1 MTATTVDV
9 ARGKGRRQLILL
21 AVLFAAP
28 VVTAWLAW
36 KLAVT
41 EGVGATT
48 NAGQLIAPA
57 RPLAAVGLTGTD
69 GEQLG
74 DRLLSGRWSYVL
86 LSTGSCT
93 AACADKLY
101 LTRQV
106 RTGVS
111 KDMQRV
117 QRLLVLRALPADLD
131 AMRATHPDLQIAVLD
146 DKTWENFAAQFEGEV
161 AAEQGVFFMVDPLGN
176 LMMRYDS
183 AVEPKGVLKDLRKLL
198 KVSQVG

>member
-9 ARGKGRRQLILL
+9 VRGKGRRQLILL

-28 VVTAWLAW
+28 VITAWLAW

-48 NAGQLIAPA
+48 NAGQLVTPA
-57 RPLAAVGLTGTD
+57 RPLAAISLADAD
-69 GEQLG
+69 GEPLG
-74 DRLLSGRWSYVL
+74 DRLLTGRWSYVL
-86 LSTGSCT
+86 LSTGGCGT
-93 AACADKLY
+93 ACADKLY

-117 QRLLVLRALPADLD
+117 QRLLVVRELPADLG
-131 AMRATHPDLQIAVLD
+131 AMRATHPDLKIAVLD
-146 DKTWENFAAQFEGEV
+146 AGAWQAFASQFGSHID
-161 AAEQGVFFMVDPLGN
+161 AEQGVFFMVDPLGN

-183 AVEPKGVLKDLRKLL
+183 GVEPKGVLKDLRKLL